1 MVLQEEQGCME
12 NTLAISSRSQGGK
25 HGLGKDLQALGKTY
39 FDSREMQASLG
50 NWCLFP
56 FSRQQGSGRG
66 DAEDGPVSG
75 SMIEGAEQYHKGCAF
90 SVKYH
95 LVALSLG
102 EAHAHLCLTAC
113 FPFFDVS
120 KGNSQAVNLC

>member
-1 MVLQEEQGCME
+1 MS
-12 NTLAISSRSQGGK
+12 I
-25 HGLGKDLQALGKTY
+25 
-39 FDSREMQASLG
+39 G

-66 DAEDGPVSG
+66 DAGDGPVSG
-75 SMIEGAEQYHKGCAF
+75 STTEGAKQCHEGCAF

-102 EAHAHLCLTAC
+102 EAHTHLCC
-113 FPFFDVS
+113 R
-120 KGNSQAVNLC
+120 QALPPAFHSLMCPRGIHRLSIFAR

>member
-1 MVLQEEQGCME
+1 MPVLQ
-12 NTLAISSRSQGGK
+12 TLRKS
-25 HGLGKDLQALGKTY
+25 H
-39 FDSREMQASLG
+39 FDSRKVQASVG

-75 SMIEGAEQYHKGCAF
+75 SMTDTGAGQYHEGCAPCI
-90 SVKYH
+90 KYH

-102 EAHAHLCLTAC
+102 GSSDPPVL
-113 FPFFDVS
+113 
-120 KGNSQAVNLC
+120 